1 VVVHIE
7 RDELKD
13 MEIEMKNSMI
23 LKNSLQAL
31 CKIAGRRTSETFA
44 YKVMNAITASLK
56 ERYDFLHYVDL
67 KDGTGFESIQVS
79 SNVDT
84 LDAGRIYQ
92 AIETVI
98 RVVHMDLQDN
108 AGLYFLKEF
117 KESVGPEIVMLL
129 EQNGVDLS
137 LLEVEQQHVYIQRQK
152 KKNVAGDASL
162 LGYTWNN
169 VSTWKYDD
177 HNKVC
182 ILYGSD
188 ETILDK
194 LNLDVI
200 IKEHI
205 DNLTGSSDLE
215 EVEDI
220 ETERYKKEYDLLK
233 LLHEKDM
240 DIETAM
246 SLLKVSEGDLDH
258 MIHRLLNLGLLEYVD
273 FDVVTLSKK
282 GVEYISK

>member
-1 VVVHIE
+1 
-7 RDELKD
+7 
-13 MEIEMKNSMI
+13 MKNSMI

-31 CKIAGRRTSETFA
+31 CTIAGRRTSETFA
-44 YKVMNAITASLK
+44 YKVMNAITSSLK

-79 SNVDT
+79 PNVDT
-84 LDAGRIYQ
+84 LNAERIYQ

-162 LGYTWNN
+162 LGYTWND

-215 EVEDI
+215 EIEDI

-246 SLLKVSEGDLDH
+246 SLLKVSEEDLDH

>member
-1 VVVHIE
+1 M
-7 RDELKD
+7 D
-13 MEIEMKNSMI
+13 MENIDMKNSLI

-31 CKIAGRRTSETFA
+31 CTIAGRRTSETFA
-44 YKVMNAITASLK
+44 TKVMNAITSSLK
-56 ERYDFLHYVDL
+56 ERYDFLSYVDM
-67 KDGTGFESIQVS
+67 DEGTGFESIQVS
-79 SNVDT
+79 SE
-84 LDAGRIYQ
+84 LDNYDSKRIYQ

-98 RVVHMDLQDN
+98 RVIHMDLQDN

-117 KESVGPEIVMLL
+117 KESVGPEIVTLL
-129 EQNGVDLS
+129 EQNGVDLN

-152 KKNVAGDASL
+152 KKNVAGDVSL
-162 LGYTWNN
+162 LGYTWND

-188 ETILDK
+188 DSVLDK

-205 DNLTGSSDLE
+205 DNLTGSSDMDLE
-215 EVEDI
+215 DTGDI
-220 ETERYKKEYDLLK
+220 RTERYKKEFELLK

-246 SLLKVSEGDLDH
+246 ALLQVSEDELDH